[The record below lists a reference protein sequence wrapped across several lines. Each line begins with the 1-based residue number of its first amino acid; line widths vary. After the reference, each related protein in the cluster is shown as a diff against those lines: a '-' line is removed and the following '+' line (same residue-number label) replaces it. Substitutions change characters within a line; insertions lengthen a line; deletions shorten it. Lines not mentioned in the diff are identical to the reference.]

1 MIINIKDIFAII
13 LFLVCSFFI
22 KWNLDNFY
30 MSTLYTI
37 VGIMFSIALGL
48 LVTFNL
54 QGITNKSLIIK
65 LRNNIKSVRFSYIK
79 YFSTST
85 FLYILEKLLKDYN
98 KNNWYIANFKEVQLE
113 VNFSVFTMLFMM
125 YSIVYFIINFIAMQ
139 NLNDDLY
146 DEINLKR

>member
-1 MIINIKDIFAII
+1 
-13 LFLVCSFFI
+13 
-22 KWNLDNFY
+22 

-65 LRNNIKSVRFSYIK
+65 LRENIRSVRVSYIK
-79 YFSTST
+79 YFSIST
-85 FLYILEKLLKDYN
+85 FFYILEKLLKDN
-98 KNNWYIANFKEVQLE
+98 DKSNWCIATFKGIRLE
-113 VNFSVFTMLFMM
+113 TNFSVFTMLFMI